1 MLKSLIVLLKYT
13 TLLYNNNGEWSMH
26 MHINVF
32 TLPIMVAVM
41 VLLTQHQPVTTYII
55 YSKINHL

>member
-1 MLKSLIVLLKYT
+1 MLKSLIVLLEYT
-13 TLLYNNNGEWSMH
+13 ALLYNNNGEWSMH
-26 MHINVF
+26 INIF